1 MSLDTEVEERS
12 SLESILEYTHILWHW
27 AWLLILAAVIAG
39 AAAYYLTNQQ
49 TRIYEATTLAMV
61 NAASGSSVDT
71 SNSLY
76 VGQMLAT
83 TYTNTML
90 TQPVMQGV
98 SQRLGFEINSDE
110 IKVQPITGTSL
121 IRVTVTDEDPVKAA
135 LIANTV
141 VSVFSEQVLVD
152 QTSRYTEL
160 KISLE
165 EELTNMNNQIADV
178 QERLAIVTSKLSEP
192 IELDPANPTIIPT
205 MNPVDLLEK
214 SQLESTLTQHQQSRT
229 YFIQSLQQVKLAEA
243 QSTSSLIQKDPAVP
257 DFTPVQPQPIR
268 SSLLAGVVGL
278 MLAAGIVFLIAFL
291 EDEIRDPEEITRK
304 WGIPILG
311 LITNHKPNGNTI
323 ITMSQPRSPV
333 SEAYRSLR
341 TNLQFS
347 GIDNPLKTILVTSAS
362 PSDGKTS
369 VVANLATVMAQNSK
383 EVVVV
388 DSDLRRPRI
397 HKIFSLSNRI
407 GLSDYFIR
415 PSDQMAG
422 VMKSSKVKGL
432 SVITS
437 GSLPPNPSEL
447 LNTTK
452 MVEVIKKLGT
462 HFDIVILDTPPLLAV
477 TDALVLAPRVDGV
490 ILVIDP
496 VKTKRGALRHAIEQ
510 LQQVK
515 ANLLGVV
522 LNNVRINRSQYY
534 YNRNY
539 YYGKSYGVSDGEPLD
554 PDVRTNVPKSKDTES

>member
-1 MSLDTEVEERS
+1 
-12 SLESILEYTHILWHW
+12 
-27 AWLLILAAVIAG
+27 
-39 AAAYYLTNQQ
+39 
-49 TRIYEATTLAMV
+49 
-61 NAASGSSVDT
+61 
-71 SNSLY
+71 
-76 VGQMLAT
+76 
-83 TYTNTML
+83 
-90 TQPVMQGV
+90 
-98 SQRLGFEINSDE
+98 
-110 IKVQPITGTSL
+110 
-121 IRVTVTDEDPVKAA
+121 
-135 LIANTV
+135 
-141 VSVFSEQVLVD
+141 
-152 QTSRYTEL
+152 
-160 KISLE
+160 
-165 EELTNMNNQIADV
+165 MNNQIADV
-178 QERLAIVTSKLSEP
+178 QERLATITSKLSEQKVP
-192 IELDPANPTIIPT
+192 NPATPDVVPTTDPG
-205 MNPVDLLEK
+205 DLLEK
-214 SQLESTLTQHQQSRT
+214 SQLESTLSQYSQSRT
-229 YFIQSLQQVKLAEA
+229 YFIQSLQQIRLAEA

-257 DFTPVQPQPIR
+257 NYAPVQPQPVR
-268 SSLLAGVVGL
+268 SAMLAAVVGL

-311 LITNHKPNGNTI
+311 LITSHKPNGNTI

-333 SEAYRSLR
+333 AEAYRSLR

-347 GIDNPLKTILVTSAS
+347 SIDNPLKTIVVTSAS

-369 VVANLATVMAQNSK
+369 VVSNLATVMAQNGK
-383 EVVVV
+383 EVVVM

-432 SVITS
+432 SIITS

-447 LNTTK
+447 LNSAK
-452 MVEVIKKLGT
+452 MMEVVNVLGT

-496 VKTKRGALRHAIEQ
+496 TKTKRGALRHAIEQ

-522 LNNVRINRSQYY
+522 LNNIKISRSQYY

-539 YYGKSYGVSDGEPLD
+539 YYGKTYGVSDGEP
-554 PDVRTNVPKSKDTES
+554 PDTNVRTAVPKSKDTES